1 MVTDEPPQP
10 EETADKDIQDEYSEI
25 FKTFWYSMTKNIP
38 RGHHVASKTCFTLS
52 WKKMHPE
59 SETLYFVE
67 L

>member
-38 RGHHVASKTCFTLS
+38 RGHHVASKTCFILS
-52 WKKMHPE
+52 LQKMHPE
-59 SETLYFVE
+59 SETLYFE
-67 L
+67 